1 MGMNMQT
8 KLRDFHQARWDEPII
23 YELSTPGERGVLLP
37 EIEEGIQNSAKDA
50 MAKLPSHM
58 VRSDYAN
65 LPEMG
70 QMRVLKH
77 YLRLSQENLGADL
90 NIDIGQGT
98 CTMKYN
104 PKINEELARNPKI
117 SKLHPYQDE
126 STVQGALEIIYNMDH
141 ALRAI
146 SGMDAFS
153 LQTGGGSQALYS
165 IISII
170 RAWVEHTKQ
179 TETKDEIITTIYSH
193 PSNAAVAKLKG
204 FKVITIYP
212 GADGRPDYEA
222 LKNAVSERTAALMI
236 TNPEDIG
243 IYNSRI
249 KEFTDLVHSVGGLCS
264 YDQANLNGIMGIT
277 RAREA
282 GFDICFFNLH
292 KTFSAPHGCGGPGSG
307 AVGVTDML
315 KPFLPVPVVEKNLE
329 TGAFFLNNDLAHTIG
344 KNKNFYGTISAI
356 LKAYAW
362 VRALGADGIK
372 EAARVAVLN
381 NNYMFR
387 KILAIR
393 GASAPYAE
401 GEHRIE
407 QVRYSW
413 QKLKEETGIT
423 TNDVQNRMFDFGV
436 HYWTSH
442 EPWIVPEPF
451 TIEPTE
457 SYSKQELDEFLAI
470 TEQIVKEAYENPEI
484 VKTAPHNS
492 TIHHVHHEYFDDPEK
507 WAITWRV
514 YNKKYQ
520 GYFEKKETE
529 E

>member
-37 EIEEGIQNSAKDA
+37 EIEEGIQNTVKDPIK
-50 MAKLPSHM
+50 KLPAHM
-58 VRSDYAN
+58 VRSDEAN

-104 PKINEELARNPKI
+104 PKINEVLAQNPKI
-117 SKLHPYQDE
+117 SQLHPYQDE
-126 STVQGALEIIYNMDH
+126 STVQGALEIIYNMDI

-170 RAWVEHTKQ
+170 RAWLEHTGQ

-204 FKVITIYP
+204 FKIITIYP
-212 GADGRPDYEA
+212 GDDGRPDFEA

-249 KEFTDLVHSVGGLCS
+249 KDFTDLVHSVGGLCS

-307 AVGVTDML
+307 AVGVTERL
-315 KPFLPVPVVEKNLE
+315 KQYLPAPLVEKNMK
-329 TGAFFLNNDLAHTIG
+329 TGAFSLNYNLPP
-344 KNKNFYGTISAI
+344 AI

-381 NNYMFR
+381 NNYIFR

-401 GEHRIE
+401 GEHRVE

-413 QKLKEETGIT
+413 QKLKEETGVT
-423 TNDVQNRMFDFGV
+423 TTDVQNRMFDFGV

-457 SYSKQELDEFLAI
+457 SYSKQELDEFIAI

-484 VKTAPHNS
+484 VKTAPHKS
-492 TIHHVHHEYFDDPEK
+492 TIHTVDHSYFDDPEK
-507 WAITWRV
+507 WAITWRS
-514 YNKKYQ
+514 YQKKYQ
-520 GYFEKKETE
+520 GYFEKRRIE